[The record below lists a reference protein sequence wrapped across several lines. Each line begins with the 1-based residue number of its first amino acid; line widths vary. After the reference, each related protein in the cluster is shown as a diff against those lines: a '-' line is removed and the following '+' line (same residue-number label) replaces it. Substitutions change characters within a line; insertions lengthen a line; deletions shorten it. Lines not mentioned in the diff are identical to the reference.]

1 MTDKALDN
9 IAAELGVPV
18 NDLEDSLEF
27 VNPGVDSLMSLSI
40 TGCIR
45 EELEIGVQSSL
56 FSDYPTVRGM
66 KELLRQYDLSELVE
80 EKLEETG
87 ADLTSDLDCSDA
99 ISFND
104 GSMST
109 PTSTDSASKKAN
121 DDWDSLSMIVRE
133 TISREMCV
141 KISELLATDD
151 LAALG
156 LDSLMTLTIF
166 GALCETMGLS
176 LPASFLM
183 ENNSIQVIEELLH
196 ITPRKKDAKL
206 KANTQTAK
214 PQGHRKQRRR
224 SGLQPL
230 CYSKWIRNIFYVH
243 SSDLTRHGHLGPQ
256 FTIPEDAVRIPG
268 GVVGK
273 ASKLVTEIKRR
284 QHRRLVSRGSYGIRN
299 YPTNDRRKQS
309 YRRTRPA

>member
-1 MTDKALDN
+1 MTDKALDI

-166 GALCETMGLS
+166 GALCETMGFPCLRVFSWRTTPSRLS
-176 LPASFLM
+176 KSY
-183 ENNSIQVIEELLH
+183 STSLLE
-196 ITPRKKDAKL
+196 
-206 KANTQTAK
+206 
-214 PQGHRKQRRR
+214 RRM
-224 SGLQPL
+224 
-230 CYSKWIRNIFYVH
+230 RN
-243 SSDLTRHGHLGPQ
+243 
-256 FTIPEDAVRIPG
+256 
-268 GVVGK
+268 
-273 ASKLVTEIKRR
+273 
-284 QHRRLVSRGSYGIRN
+284 
-299 YPTNDRRKQS
+299 
-309 YRRTRPA
+309 